1 MKSVFKFI
9 LNTIP
14 RPILIRLSIVIRPIL
29 AILLKGSRYTDPI
42 DGKSFRMFL
51 PYGYGNQRNN
61 VLSPSTLSLER
72 HRLLWLYLQNET
84 DFFYSELVSESNE
97 LVLESNELV
106 SESNEPVSDSPISK
120 NKRIKLR
127 NAETN
132 SALKVLHFAPEQE
145 FYKRFKKQKNIDYTT
160 TDLLSPL
167 ADVKADICNLPF
179 EDNTY
184 DIIFCNHV
192 LEHIPNDTKAM
203 QELYR
208 VLKPGG
214 MGIFQIPQD
223 LLRATTFSDDTIVD
237 QKERAKIFGQYD
249 HVRVYG
255 RDYFDKL
262 RSIGFKVVEED
273 YTNKIAPELVEK
285 YCLAKG
291 EIIPVCFK

>member
-1 MKSVFKFI
+1 MKKLFKFI

-14 RPILIRLSIVIRPIL
+14 RPLLIRLSYIVRPIL
-29 AILLKGSRYTDPI
+29 AFFLKGSTFTDPI

-84 DFFYSELVSESNE
+84 DFFTSE
-97 LVLESNELV
+97 
-106 SESNEPVSDSPISK
+106 K
-120 NKRIKLR
+120 K
-127 NAETN
+127 
-132 SALKVLHFAPEQE
+132 LKVLHFAPEQA
-145 FYKRFKKQKNIDYTT
+145 FYKRFRNQKNLDYTT
-160 TDLLSPL
+160 TDLFSPL

-179 EDNTY
+179 EDNQY
-184 DIIFCNHV
+184 DIILCNHV
-192 LEHIPNDTKAM
+192 LEHIPDDTKAM

-223 LLRATTFSDDTIVD
+223 LSRATTFADDSITD
-237 QKERAKIFGQYD
+237 PKERAKIFGQYD

-262 RSIGFKVVEED
+262 RSIGFKVNEVD
-273 YTNKIAPELVEK
+273 YTQTLTSELVEK

-291 EIIPVCFK
+291 EIIPVCFKN

>member
-14 RPILIRLSIVIRPIL
+14 RPILIRLSIVVRPIL
-29 AILLKGSRYTDPI
+29 AFLLKGSRFTDPI

-84 DFFYSELVSESNE
+84 DFFQSELD
-97 LVLESNELV
+97 
-106 SESNEPVSDSPISK
+106 SDSPVTQ

-127 NAETN
+127 KDAETS

-145 FYKRFKKQKNIDYTT
+145 FYKRFKKQTNIEYTT

-179 EDNTY
+179 EDNAY

-192 LEHIPNDTKAM
+192 LEHIPDDTKAM
-203 QELYR
+203 QELFR

-223 LLRATTFSDDTIVD
+223 LSRASTFSDNTIVD

-262 RSIGFKVVEED
+262 RSIGFKVIEED
-273 YTNKIAPELVEK
+273 YTHKIAPELVQK